1 MSERYLADE
10 NFPASIVKL
19 LRTHGHDVLYA
30 AESLIAASDEEVLR
44 EAVTQSRVLLT
55 FDRDFGEL
63 VFRCRQQSAPG
74 IVLFRPGGQSPIE
87 QMSFLQIFFSSQPK
101 LQGFFTVASPG
112 HFRQVRLG
120 ESSEDSEEKIS

>member
-10 NFPASIVKL
+10 NFPAGIVHF
-19 LRTHGHDVLYA
+19 LRTHGDDVLYA
-30 AESLIAASDEEVLR
+30 AESLIAASDAEVLR
-44 EAVTQSRVLLT
+44 EAVIQSRVLLT

-63 VFRCRQQSAPG
+63 VFRCRQPSAPG
-74 IVLFRPGGQSPIE
+74 IVLFRLGGQSPVE
-87 QMSFLQIFFSSQPK
+87 QMSFLQTFFLSQPK

-120 ESSEDSEEKIS
+120 ESREESEEKNL

>member
-63 VFRCRQQSAPG
+63 VLSATACSRHSLVSSGRTIPSRADL
-74 IVLFRPGGQSPIE
+74 VLIRHPTSASWPNGGTLFASGGPCLSP
-87 QMSFLQIFFSSQPK
+87 
-101 LQGFFTVASPG
+101 ASWAA
-112 HFRQVRLG
+112 L
-120 ESSEDSEEKIS
+120 